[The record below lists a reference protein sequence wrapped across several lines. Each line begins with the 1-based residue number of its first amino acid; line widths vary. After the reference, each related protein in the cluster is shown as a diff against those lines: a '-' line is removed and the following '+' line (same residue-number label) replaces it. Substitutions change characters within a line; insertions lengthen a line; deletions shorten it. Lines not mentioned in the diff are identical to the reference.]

1 MKPIKNVF
9 PACEGSEKGYSA
21 NRSESTLMLVRQ
33 KRDED
38 KTPVVSAIFN
48 RFDFVPK
55 THHCGSSGDC
65 SAS

>member
-9 PACEGSEKGYSA
+9 PACEGSEKGYSVS
-21 NRSESTLMLVRQ
+21 RSESTLMLVGQ

-38 KTPVVSAIFN
+38 NTPVISTIFN
-48 RFDFVPK
+48 RFDFIPK
-55 THHCGSSGDC
+55 THHCSGDS